1 LKQPWSFSLLAGAF
15 LLVVG
20 TEARAADAR
29 VALLPVVVHASD
41 QQDYLRKGLGDM
53 LAARLTQQRGL
64 SVVRVEDPGQAT
76 TDLERALAAGRSAG
90 AEYVVFGSFTRF
102 GDGASLDLECAKVA
116 GGAGGGHE
124 LFVQAG
130 TLGEIIPKLDGVAQR
145 VAGFVA
151 NGPSAPPA
159 VASGNG
165 ARPAPDV
172 ARGELEELKRRV
184 TALEQTVGGP
194 VGGGTG
200 PKVHHLDPD
209 EIAPADEAASSE

>member
-1 LKQPWSFSLLAGAF
+1 LKQPWTFSLLAAACLLAAGAD
-15 LLVVG
+15 
-20 TEARAADAR
+20 ARAEAR

-64 SVVRVEDPGQAT
+64 SVIHVEDAGQAT
-76 TDLERALAAGRSAG
+76 TELERALAAGRSAG

-102 GDGASLDLECAKVA
+102 GDGASLDLQCAKVA
-116 GGAGGGHE
+116 GAAGGARE

-159 VASGNG
+159 VASGS
-165 ARPAPDV
+165 ATRPAADP

-184 TALEQTVGGP
+184 TALEQQVGGP

-200 PKVHHLDPD
+200 PKVHRLDVD
-209 EIAPADEAASSE
+209 DVAPGDEAAASE